1 MSNFLALSPPKSG
14 AVEKVRPKISSA
26 DKLTSINLKVIE
38 ANKILKENFLFD
50 KKQLNER
57 AKQLEKTDRQ
67 EEESELE
74 TPPESSETKPARGLG
89 IKMPKSKFLDGVK
102 NFIFTVLIGFA
113 ATRLLKFLPAMV
125 KLLKPLASIANF
137 FLKVGG
143 VIVKSLIAFLDAGV
157 KAFEFTRN
165 AVKKTFGEDGV
176 KKFDSFVGNLSK
188 FLNLVMT
195 VGMTA
200 VAVSMAMADQD
211 SGRDRTPDTKPNR
224 RFRRKPQSLG
234 DQVRRTR
241 RTIQTKVGRRFKQ
254 VKNFAKNF
262 TPKNLMQRGK
272 NFFTKAYQG
281 VKGIGK
287 GLLAQLD
294 EIGKSFMRDI
304 GGIWN
309 GAKSFGK
316 TVAKKIGDVAKMAAD
331 APGKLRQ
338 MVQDSLKGNID
349 DILKKNKTISKI
361 LKIAKNPKEIG
372 KILKG
377 AAKNKNV
384 LKLREALKVAK
395 KAKIGG
401 VDKVIAAIMG
411 VIDYALLGESPINA
425 VLRAIGGLVGY
436 TAGFAV
442 GAPFGGVPG
451 FITGMAGGFVGEQA
465 ARLLAKGLVNMPTPF
480 GKLGTIDD
488 PIAKATGLSP
498 RKIVRDP
505 DDTAMNEKLMEQ
517 EAGLAEKREAEFNQG
532 DETLTDL
539 KIGDKNGIDTSTLE
553 TEASYEG
560 NKTETVTIAGE
571 EKEVE
576 VGDDGFMTDDQ
587 IEELIQGDGSSDDT
601 TNDLAYKNG
610 G

>member
-1 MSNFLALSPPKSG
+1 MSNFLALSPPKT
-14 AVEKVRPKISSA
+14 EKVRPKISSA
-26 DKLTSINLKVIE
+26 DKLTTINLKVIE

-50 KKQLNER
+50 KKQLAER
-57 AKQLEKTDRQ
+57 AKQLEKTDRKK
-67 EEESELE
+67 EESELE
-74 TPPESSETKPARGLG
+74 TPPESKETKSAKGLG

-211 SGRDRTPDTKPNR
+211 SGRDRTPDGKPRTKP
-224 RFRRKPQSLG
+224 RRKPQSLG
-234 DQVRRTR
+234 DRLRRTR
-241 RTIQTKVGRRFKQ
+241 RTIQTKVGRKIQQ

-262 TPKNLMQRGK
+262 TPKNLMQRGRNLFNRFK
-272 NFFTKAYQG
+272 NF
-281 VKGIGK
+281 GK
-287 GLLAQLD
+287 TLLDKIDDAV
-294 EIGKSFMRDI
+294 KSFSKSI
-304 GGIWN
+304 GGIWK
-309 GAKSFGK
+309 GAKNFGK
-316 TVAKKIGDVAKMAAD
+316 MVAGKIGDVAKMAMD
-331 APGKLRQ
+331 APGKLRK
-338 MVQDSLKGNID
+338 MVQNQLSGKID
-349 DILKKNKTISKI
+349 NILKKNDIIKK
-361 LKIAKNPKEIG
+361 LKNLNPKDAAKNIR

-377 AAKNKNV
+377 AAKNKNI
-384 LKLREALKVAK
+384 LKLRQGLKAAK
-395 KAKIGG
+395 AAKIGG
-401 VDKVIAAIMG
+401 VDAVIAAVMG
-411 VIDYALLGESPINA
+411 LLDYLVFKESPINA
-425 VLRAIGGLVGY
+425 ILRAVGGLLGY

-451 FITGMAGGFVGEQA
+451 FITGMAGAFVGEKA
-465 ARLLAKGLVNMPTPF
+465 AMLAAKLLAKSPL
-480 GKLGTIDD
+480 GKIPD
-488 PIAKATGLSP
+488 PIMNDGRML
-498 RKIVRDP
+498 VRDP
-505 DDTAMNEKLMEQ
+505 DGED
-517 EAGLAEKREAEFNQG
+517 
-532 DETLTDL
+532 LTDEVKEGNESL
-539 KIGDKNGIDTSTLE
+539 QPINLGDKNGIDTSTLE

-560 NKTETVTIAGE
+560 NKTETVTIGGE
-571 EKEVE
+571 EQEVE

-587 IEELIQGDGSSDDT
+587 IEELSQGDGGGSDDT
-601 TNDLAYKNG
+601 TNDLSYKNG

>member
-1 MSNFLALSPPKSG
+1 MSNFLALSPPKT
-14 AVEKVRPKISSA
+14 EKVRPKISSA
-26 DKLTSINLKVIE
+26 DKLTTINLKVIE

-50 KKQLNER
+50 KKQLAER

-74 TPPESSETKPARGLG
+74 TPPEASETKPARGLG

-157 KAFEFTRN
+157 KAFDFTRN

-211 SGRDRTPDTKPNR
+211 SGRDRTPDGKPRTKP
-224 RFRRKPQSLG
+224 RRKPQSLG
-234 DQVRRTR
+234 DRLRRTR
-241 RTIQTKVGRRFKQ
+241 RTIQTKVGRKLQ
-254 VKNFAKNF
+254 QAKNFAKNF
-262 TPKNLMQRGK
+262 KLSNLKQTGKNLLKSGMNLFNRVKEGVTGTVK
-272 NFFTKAYQG
+272 NIITK
-281 VKGIGK
+281 
-287 GLLAQLD
+287 LD
-294 EIGKSFMRDI
+294 DAAKSFMGSLDN
-304 GGIWN
+304 IWS
-309 GAKSFGK
+309 GAKNFGK
-316 TVAKKIGDVAKMAAD
+316 SVVGKIGDVAKMAMD
-331 APGKLRQ
+331 APGKLRK
-338 MVQDSLKGNID
+338 MVQNQLSGKID
-349 DILKKNKTISKI
+349 DILKQNDLIQKLKNLNPKDA
-361 LKIAKNPKEIG
+361 AKNIR

-377 AAKNKNV
+377 AAKNKNI
-384 LKLREALKVAK
+384 LKLREGLKAAK
-395 KAKIGG
+395 AAKIGG
-401 VDKVIAAIMG
+401 VDTVIAAVMG
-411 VIDYALLGESPINA
+411 LLDYLVFKESPINA
-425 VLRAIGGLVGY
+425 ILRAVGGLLGY

-451 FITGMAGGFVGEQA
+451 FITGMAGAFVGEKA
-465 ARLLAKGLVNMPTPF
+465 AMLLAKVLAKSP
-480 GKLGTIDD
+480 LGSIKD
-488 PIAKATGLSP
+488 PIANDGRML
-498 RKIVRDP
+498 VRDP
-505 DDTAMNEKLMEQ
+505 DNEQMNEEIDAEQ
-517 EAGLAEKREAEFNQG
+517 SEYVAKEFKQG

-560 NKTETVTIAGE
+560 NKTETVMIGGE
-571 EKEVE
+571 EQEVE
-576 VGDDGFMTDDQ
+576 IGDDGFMTDDQ
-587 IEELIQGDGSSDDT
+587 IEELSQGDGGGSDDT

>member
-1 MSNFLALSPPKSG
+1 MSNFLALSPPKS
-14 AVEKVRPKISSA
+14 AAAEKVRPKISNA

-50 KKQLNER
+50 KKQLAER
-57 AKQLEKTDRQ
+57 AKQLEKTDRKK
-67 EEESELE
+67 EESELE
-74 TPPESSETKPARGLG
+74 TPPESKETKSAKGLG

-125 KLLKPLASIANF
+125 KLLKPLAAIANF

-157 KAFEFTRN
+157 KAFDFTRN

-211 SGRDRTPDTKPNR
+211 SGRDRTPDTKPQR
-224 RFRRKPQSLG
+224 RFRRKPRSLG
-234 DQVRRTR
+234 DRLRRTR
-241 RTIQTKVGRRFKQ
+241 RSIQTQVGRRYQQ

-262 TPKNLMQRGK
+262 TPKNLLERGK
-272 NFFTKAYQG
+272 NLFNRFKDF
-281 VKGIGK
+281 GK
-287 GLLAQLD
+287 GLINKIDDA
-294 EIGKSFMRDI
+294 
-304 GGIWN
+304 
-309 GAKSFGK
+309 AKSFTRDLGK
-316 TVAKKIGDVAKMAAD
+316 IWSGAKNFGKMVGRKIGDVAKMAID
-331 APGKLRQ
+331 APGKLRK
-338 MVQDSLKGNID
+338 MVQDALKGNID

-384 LKLREALKVAK
+384 LKLRETLKVAK
-395 KAKIGG
+395 KANIGG

-505 DDTAMNEKLMEQ
+505 DDTAMNEKLMQQ
-517 EAGLAEKREAEFNQG
+517 ETDLAEKRETEAK
-532 DETLTDL
+532 ETLTPINL
-539 KIGDKNGIDTSTLE
+539 GDKNGIDTSTLE

-560 NKTETVTIAGE
+560 NKTETVTTAGE
-571 EKEVE
+571 EQEVE
-576 VGDDGFMTDDQ
+576 TGDDGSMTDDQ
-587 IEELIQGDGSSDDT
+587 IEELSQGDGGGSDDT